1 MTDKYINK
9 KFVDTKMKYDP
20 LFLFENKKSKFDR
33 WLKKKV
39 GAIQNEESE
48 EEIPEKLSKVP
59 VKSVSAPI
67 P

>member
-39 GAIQNEESE
+39 GAIQE

>member
-1 MTDKYINK
+1 MTEKYINK

-20 LFLFENKKSKFDR
+20 LYLFENKKSKFDR

>member
-48 EEIPEKLSKVP
+48 EEIPKKLSKVP

>member
-20 LFLFENKKSKFDR
+20 LYLFENKKSKFDR

-39 GAIQNEESE
+39 GAIQNEDSE